1 MMNRHTGQRL
11 DALAHLRQSIGDIL
25 ATPIGSRVMR
35 REYGSLVPELIDHPD
50 NIATQV
56 RVYAAVASAL
66 MRWEPRF
73 RLTRIESLREAD
85 RPGAVLFRRYELTRS
100 WANEGRLDLER
111 VRKPDREKAIQVL
124 NTCLGSALA
133 QFALSG
139 AQKAKP

>member
-1 MMNRHTGQRL
+1 MNRTTGQSITGL
-11 DALAHLRQSIGDIL
+11 DHLRQSLGDIL
-25 ATPIGSRVMR
+25 TTPIGSRVMR

-85 RPGAVLFRRYELTRS
+85 RPGAVLFRLHGTTEPYTIGTNVS
-100 WANEGRLDLER
+100 SGCIRLMNQDIIDLYAR
-111 VRKPDREKAIQVL
+111 VPV
-124 NTCLGSALA
+124 
-133 QFALSG
+133 G
-139 AQKAKP
+139 AKVVVIN